1 MVSVISVVLRC
12 GTVMDFVVSMM
23 LDLDHPV
30 TSVQNAASFGY
41 FDCIAHQWN
50 TDILAQAGFPADL
63 LPKVVNSGE
72 TAGCLPQDWFD
83 VPAGTPVRSGH
94 YFIIIITMII
104 IIIYH
109 CYSCSVLPWETF
121 SAVSSQR

>member
-1 MVSVISVVLRC
+1 MVVTVVSVVSVVFRC

-63 LPKVVNSGE
+63 LPRVVNSGE

-83 VPAGTPVRSGH
+83 VPAGTPVRSDQYYYYHHHSHCH
-94 YFIIIITMII
+94 YHHH
-104 IIIYH
+104 YH
-109 CYSCSVLPWETF
+109 HH
-121 SAVSSQR
+121 